1 MSLLLF
7 LNPWGNHSLL
17 GGGSAIERLMSTLA
31 YGWVERCSD
40 IAGCGMSFAS
50 KISILVFKCLYL
62 HLIMNYNEHVNEWNG
77 FASVVC

>member
-1 MSLLLF
+1 MPIS
-7 LNPWGNHSLL
+7 
-17 GGGSAIERLMSTLA
+17 GGGSVAEGLMSMLA

-40 IAGCGMSFAS
+40 IAGCETSFAS
-50 KISILVFKCLYL
+50 KISILVFKSLYL